1 MIQTAIHR
9 AAVIIDLP
17 LPESLGY
24 VPRGAESSAGVGG
37 RPFLQ
42 GAGGQGKMRVVSDL
56 DSGLWHIPVS
66 IAALI
71 PDTQ

>member
-1 MIQTAIHR
+1 M
-9 AAVIIDLP
+9 
-17 LPESLGY
+17 
-24 VPRGAESSAGVGG
+24 PRGAESSAGAGWG
-37 RPFLQ
+37 ERPFLK
-42 GAGGQGKMRVVSDL
+42 GARGQGKVRVVSDL